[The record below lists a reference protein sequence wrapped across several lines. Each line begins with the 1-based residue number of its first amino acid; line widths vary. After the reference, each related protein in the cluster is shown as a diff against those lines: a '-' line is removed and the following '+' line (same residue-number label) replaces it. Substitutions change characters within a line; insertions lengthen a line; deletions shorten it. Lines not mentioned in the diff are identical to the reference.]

1 MDKRSI
7 LGIVLIVLI
16 TLTLP
21 YYQKW
26 ITGNQP
32 PVQQEMRA
40 DSTRTEDLSKLAAQ
54 QPKTAAA
61 TTPVLPDTV
70 ARSRSYESF
79 GSESTPPEILSA
91 GKKVRIE
98 IESPWLHVVL
108 SSEKGGNPVKWE
120 LKKYAYYLGGQVNL
134 ADNNG
139 FDVAF
144 TNRDGKRLK
153 LSEFNLYTLN
163 ERSRKI
169 VLNEKNP
176 RAEISF
182 YLPVKE
188 GRIVKKMVFYY
199 DKYSADVIV
208 KFQKLSNYIINRRYL
223 ASWRNG
229 LPLTEED
236 QVEDSRFSRAYAY
249 MAGDLEDL
257 DVSAEKVEQKSL
269 NGRVD
274 WAAIRNKYFVTAI
287 VPRSAAKTNGVIL
300 SGSAHKTDKL
310 LKKKYELALDVP
322 YQPSISQADSFIV
335 YTGPLDNGILKS
347 YGVGL
352 QALIMN
358 NGWYERIFRVISL
371 LLLPVLQFMH
381 KIIPNYGI
389 VIIIF
394 CFLIKLILHPLT
406 KKSYQ
411 SMGQMQTIQPI
422 MAEMKEK
429 YKGDPQ
435 RMNKEMM
442 KLYKEHGVNPLGG
455 CLPMMLQMPLLI
467 ALYSVFRSTIQLR
480 DQPFILWITDLS
492 RPDTL
497 HLGFA
502 LPVIGASI
510 HILPILMA
518 VSQIWQSKMT
528 MSDPKQKAMIYL
540 MPLMMLFFFYSLP
553 SGLNL
558 YYFIFNVLS
567 MAQMKFIKKKTPEA
581 VPVPVKGNPANAAS
595 ARRARKSGRK

>member
-1 MDKRSI
+1 MDKRSV

-26 ITGNQP
+26 VTGNQP
-32 PVQQEMRA
+32 PVQEKILA
-40 DSTRTEDLSKLAAQ
+40 DSTRINDLKKDSLQRARQSVAPAPTE
-54 QPKTAAA
+54 
-61 TTPVLPDTV
+61 TPV
-70 ARSRSYESF
+70 
-79 GSESTPPEILSA
+79 ESTGGTRNEMPPLEITSA
-91 GKKVRIE
+91 SKEVRIE
-98 IESPWLHVVL
+98 IDSPLLKVVL
-108 SSEKGGNPVKWE
+108 SSRHGGNPVKWE

-139 FDVAF
+139 FDVDF

-163 ERSRKI
+163 DRNRKI
-169 VLNEKNP
+169 ILNEKNP

-182 YLPVKE
+182 YLPVKD

-236 QVEDSRFSRAYAY
+236 QIEDSRFSRAYAY

-257 DVSAEKVEQKSL
+257 DVSDEKGEQKNL

-287 VPRSAAKTNGVIL
+287 VPRSVDKTNGVIL

-310 LKKKYELALDVP
+310 LKKKYELSLDIP
-322 YQPSISQADSFIV
+322 YQPAISQVDSFIV

-352 QALIMN
+352 QTLIMN

-394 CFLIKLILHPLT
+394 CFLIKLVLHPLT

-467 ALYSVFRSTIQLR
+467 SLYSVFRSTIQLR
-480 DQPFILWITDLS
+480 DQPFMLWITDLS

-567 MAQMKFIKKKTPEA
+567 MAQMKFIKKKTPEVA
-581 VPVPVKGNPANAAS
+581 PVPVKSSAAK
-595 ARRARKSGRK
+595 AAAAGRPRKSGRK